1 MSILNEIAH
10 VTKARIEKAK
20 AQVPLEELKSLAL
33 SSPKRPN
40 FTTAL
45 QKPGLSVIA
54 ECKKASPSKGLI
66 APDFPYL
73 EIAKA
78 YEKAGADAVSVLT
91 EPDYFK
97 GSNAYLKE
105 ISQAITIPCL
115 RKDFVIDP
123 YMIYEAKVLGASA
136 VLLIAS
142 LHTQKELEANLHL
155 CQDLG
160 LSPLVE
166 VHQKEE
172 IAMVNDLNAPIIG
185 INNRNLANFEVDLET
200 TKKLRDLLSPNA
212 LFVAESGIHT
222 RMDVLAMEAIGADA
236 ILVGES
242 LMRAK
247 DKAAKLRD
255 LKGLD

>member
-10 VTKARIEKAK
+10 ATKVRIEKVK

-33 SSPKRPN
+33 SSPNRPN

-73 EIAKA
+73 AIAKA

-91 EPDYFK
+91 EPQYFK
-97 GSNAYLKE
+97 GCNDYLKE

-115 RKDFVIDP
+115 RKDFVVDP

-142 LHTQKELEANLHL
+142 LHTPKELEDNLNL

-247 DKAAKLRD
+247 DKTAQLRA